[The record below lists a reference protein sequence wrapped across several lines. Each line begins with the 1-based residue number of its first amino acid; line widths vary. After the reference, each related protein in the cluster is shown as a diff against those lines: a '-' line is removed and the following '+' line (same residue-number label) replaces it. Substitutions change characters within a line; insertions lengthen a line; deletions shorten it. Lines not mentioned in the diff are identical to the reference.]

1 MSLEERLDRM
11 DSIEE
16 IKKLKHEYMN
26 WCDLGYPP
34 EHIGPMFLDD
44 AKWSS
49 ETFGH
54 YNNRKEIEEFFGGI
68 SAQIVFAAHLAMN
81 FVIDVE
87 GDTATAKWRMLMP
100 CTMMEDG
107 KKVSRWILGDYVD
120 EMARRDGKWYFKS
133 VNFLVNFNV
142 PSLETWAGTEQV
154 R

>member
-1 MSLEERLDRM
+1 MVKR
-11 DSIEE
+11 
-16 IKKLKHEYMN
+16 N
-26 WCDLGYPP
+26 
-34 EHIGPMFLDD
+34 
-44 AKWSS
+44 
-49 ETFGH
+49 FGH